1 MLGGDNEKRP
11 PAARERR
18 GSGGLTGSEVPAMKT
33 LPIPA
38 VTAAAWL
45 AAWLVAALALADVI
59 A

>member
-1 MLGGDNEKRP
+1 
-11 PAARERR
+11 
-18 GSGGLTGSEVPAMKT
+18 MKT